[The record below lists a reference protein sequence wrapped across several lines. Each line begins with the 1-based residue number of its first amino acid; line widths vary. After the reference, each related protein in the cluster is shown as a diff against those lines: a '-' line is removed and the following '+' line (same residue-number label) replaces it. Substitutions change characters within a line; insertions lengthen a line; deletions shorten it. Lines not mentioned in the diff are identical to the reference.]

1 MSEIEFIDL
10 EHFLKYHSNSCTSL
24 FPLIVLVDASSSTL
38 NRFIKHD
45 AISDNIFQTM
55 CIILKK
61 QYLNRNIRIIFW
73 SSYDCNEYFKQGIW
87 IFDHITPFNR
97 IDNVFITV
105 LSQSKHFNSTMP
117 DLAFS
122 VLIEKRLDHWFNS
135 SGITE
140 IVYLTDGKY
149 DSGRDRIL
157 SKTITNLFSSR
168 NNIRLYIHS
177 VENISRNFNSSE
189 EMNKSAGS
197 DIAKLIFQ
205 NKLDHL
211 ISSFKTHNPACIE
224 GFEHMSNAIVRKGYL
239 PFGSY
244 DYPITHSHIFM
255 NLLITYVK
263 DNNDIDSHMKVIQKL
278 TKTIKKLSEDLT
290 QTAAIELI
298 DKFSSIFWFDDCK
311 IDPTIANILLKQ
323 SVNGT
328 SDVIYTDFRTK
339 LDKLYREVDILL
351 KSPDTKRIL
360 NIRKYGISYLIDDLI
375 IKVDSA
381 LIDTSIT
388 INNNNYTSIA
398 VKILSLQSNQYYS
411 FPIFTTETSS
421 SLETVSAQAIRQFT
435 RIVICQII
443 KINGLN
449 IDPKDDSIMYL
460 VMAMTMKVVISS
472 VPSDIKTS
480 FRYLSQIM
488 LGKKRLNRDITE
500 LDRLLQGEFPLPNN
514 GKVEDFYKNMTICK
528 KYLNLSD
535 DIDPLI
541 LWFAMCQSVDSKLA
555 IAQQTHCSS
564 KIINSYN
571 EIPNNLAKKILINQ
585 KIIKFHTLE
594 RPIEQICPVTLEN
607 ISQVGGMMINSHY
620 YGNSI
625 CDPKLVVK
633 STVFDSFMSNNP
645 SCFYCYQRNITFTEI
660 DHTSFIENDSIKIE
674 STHPNPFDVYF
685 NQSPLLDVISV
696 SPYESNISS
705 NTRKL
710 LLFGLGTVGCGKTT
724 FWNEFKKNITLISGE
739 CYVEGTD
746 KYCVKGISIENSIKF
761 VKEALFNIVRSKSQS
776 KLIVVVIDTCGER
789 IGSGL
794 EAFGVRF
801 NGWEHYEVMIN
812 LPDTSPQKIKQYLAF
827 SLYNVL
833 NRTAPDSLSTYNL
846 NPETVDIKICID
858 VHTKKAKSLLG
869 NKFINVLSNTF
880 NYDLNLLIRELKPL
894 AEQYHKFLD
903 SCYPLNKSIDDFLV
917 KIKLNNPILF
927 QNSDIPLSTNTESQ
941 SSSSRFI
948 NVLPTTSVIA
958 PATIV
963 PIIPTTTTSTN
974 KINTLTDEECED
986 ISKNYSIF

>member
-1 MSEIEFIDL
+1 MGENEFIDL
-10 EHFLKYHSNSCTSL
+10 EHFLKYHSNSSISS
-24 FPLIVLVDASSSTL
+24 FPLIVLVDSSASTL
-38 NRFIKHD
+38 NSFIKD
-45 AISDNIFQTM
+45 NDLSDNIFQTM
-55 CIILKK
+55 CLILKK
-61 QYLNRNIRIIFW
+61 QYPNRNIRFIFW
-73 SSYDCNEYFKQGIW
+73 SSHDCNEYFKQGIW
-87 IFDHITPFNR
+87 IFDHITPFN
-97 IDNVFITV
+97 IINKVFITV
-105 LSQSKHFNSTMP
+105 LSQSQHFNSTMP

-149 DSGRDRIL
+149 DSGRDRVL
-157 SKTITNLFSSR
+157 SKTITNLFSHR
-168 NNIRLYIHS
+168 NNIRLCIHS

-205 NKLDHL
+205 NKLNNL
-211 ISSFKTHNPACIE
+211 ISSFRTHNPACIE

-255 NLLITYVK
+255 DLLITYVK
-263 DNNDIDSHMKVIQKL
+263 DNNNIDSHMKVVQKL
-278 TKTIKKLSEDLT
+278 TQTIKKLSDDLT

-328 SDVIYTDFRTK
+328 SDVTYTDFRTK
-339 LDKLYREVDILL
+339 LDRLYKEVDTLL

-360 NIRKYGISYLIDDLI
+360 NIRKYGITYLIDDII

-398 VKILSLQSNQYYS
+398 VKIYSSQSNQYYS
-411 FPIFTTETSS
+411 FPVFTTETSS
-421 SLETVSAQAIRQFT
+421 SLETISAQAIRQFT

-460 VMAMTMKVVISS
+460 VMAMTMRVVISK
-472 VPSDIKTS
+472 VPLDIKTS
-480 FRYLSQIM
+480 FCYLSKIM

-500 LDRLLQGEFPLPNN
+500 LERLLQGEFPLPNN
-514 GKVEDFYKNMTICK
+514 GKIDDFYKNMKICL

-541 LWFAMCQSVDSKLA
+541 LWFAMCQSIDDKLA
-555 IAQQTHCSS
+555 IAQKSHCSS

-571 EIPNNLAKKILINQ
+571 EIPNNLAEKLLINQ

-594 RPIEQICPVTLEN
+594 RPIEKICPVTMEN
-607 ISQVGGMMINSHY
+607 ISQVGGMMINSHN

-633 STVFDSFMSNNP
+633 STVFQSFMSNNP

-674 STHPNPFDVYF
+674 STHPNPFDIYF
-685 NQSPLLDVISV
+685 NQTVSSQLIQVSQYETVIT
-696 SPYESNISS
+696 S

-710 LLFGLGTVGCGKTT
+710 LLFGQGTVGCGKTT
-724 FWNEFKKNITLISGE
+724 FWNEFSKSITLISGE
-739 CYVEGTD
+739 CYIEGTD
-746 KYCVKGISIENSIKF
+746 KYFVRGISIENSVKF

-789 IGSGL
+789 IGRGL
-794 EAFGVRF
+794 EAFGVKF
-801 NGWEHYEVMIN
+801 NGWERYEVMIN

-846 NPETVDIKICID
+846 NPETVDIKMCID
-858 VHTKKAKSLLG
+858 IHTKKAKSLLG

-880 NYDLNLLIRELKPL
+880 NYDLNLLIKELKPL
-894 AEQYHKFLD
+894 AEQYNTFLN
-903 SCYPLNKSIDDFLV
+903 SCYPLNKSINDFLL
-917 KIKLNNPILF
+917 KIKLNIPILI
-927 QNSDIPLSTNTESQ
+927 QSERHEVNSDISLSTNTESQ
-941 SSSSRFI
+941 SSSNRGFNILSAT
-948 NVLPTTSVIA
+948 LTTG
-958 PATIV
+958 ATQIT
-963 PIIPTTTTSTN
+963 PNIFT
-974 KINTLTDEECED
+974 INTLTDAEWED
-986 ISKNYSIF
+986 IAKDHSIF